1 MEAVKGRVK
10 AYFNDC
16 HNALSV
22 ILNSPET
29 IKFLRTLN
37 EEFLLL
43 LDLKV
48 QA

>member
-1 MEAVKGRVK
+1 MGAVKGWFK
-10 AYFNDC
+10 TECNDC
-16 HNALSV
+16 HNVVSV

-29 IKFLRTLN
+29 LKFLRTLN

-48 QA
+48 KA